1 MKRRFLQSGLVFV
14 AMIAAMAAAVPAQA
28 DDYPSRPI
36 TILVPFPPGG
46 SSDIVMRLVA
56 SKASEALK
64 QPIVIE
70 NRPGAAGNVAAMA
83 IKNAPPDGYLLMM
96 GHTGTH
102 AINATLYTDLK
113 FDPVKDFRRSP
124 ALSRSTT
131 S

>member
-1 MKRRFLQSGLVFV
+1 M
-14 AMIAAMAAAVPAQA
+14 
-28 DDYPSRPI
+28 
-36 TILVPFPPGG
+36 PFPPGG

-56 SKASEALK
+56 NKAAEALK

-102 AINATLYTDLK
+102 AINPTLYSDLK
-113 FDPVKDFRRSP
+113 FDPVKDFSPITGLISFNNILIVPGASP
-124 ALSRSTT
+124 AKTPSPSSSPLPRPSLKV
-131 S
+131 